1 MPNIDT
7 PCPSCHAPQMP
18 APPRSGRNVYVRC
31 PNCGANCRAS
41 FFSAH
46 DGTMAVRYSTPR
58 NFRRSKTIRVS
69 MKFAALVETA
79 EFRKLVLD
87 KYGIVV

>member
-7 PCPSCHAPQMP
+7 PCPSCHAQQMP
-18 APPRSGRNVYVRC
+18 APPRRGRNVYVRC
-31 PNCGANCRAS
+31 QNCGANFRAS
-41 FFSAH
+41 FADTS
-46 DGTMAVRYSTPR
+46 DGAVVVRYSTPR

-69 MKFAALVETA
+69 LEFAALVETA